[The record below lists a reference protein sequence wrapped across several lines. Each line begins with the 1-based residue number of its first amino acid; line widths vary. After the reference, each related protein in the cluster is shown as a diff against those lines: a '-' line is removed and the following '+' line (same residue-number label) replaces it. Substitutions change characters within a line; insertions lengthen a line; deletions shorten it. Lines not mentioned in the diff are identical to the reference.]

1 MVPPGITALPSAPTA
16 IAVLVESNVPRL
28 LEHPLSEQTSKVT
41 LPESFVSGSAN
52 VAVNVGVAVSTIAP
66 PAGETSGGGVGAAS
80 AVLFG
85 MEPFPSVAVGAALPV
100 RVAASRTIG
109 SLPGFV

>member
-66 PAGETSGGGVGAAS
+66 PTGETSGGAVGAAS
-80 AVLFG
+80 AEVLG
-85 MEPFPSVAVGAALPV
+85 VEPLPSVGVAAALPGT
-100 RVAASRTIG
+100 VAG
-109 SLPGFV
+109 